1 MPVREQ
7 HTSFLLPT
15 HQRFLEALVLAGCVA
30 LVPACSRQQSA
41 SGDTPQVA
49 AAKGAV
55 AHRLDAIDPP
65 EFREVVEFH
74 DGIVCGEFSSKK
86 KFSGEDVGFRKFIYN
101 APEPGALVLDGGN
114 LSAQEVGFWCSEQ
127 PDKRVKMLAASL
139 AELAQACKAAGGK
152 STDVSC
158 HLAETQKHTLEE
170 LQARSGASAPRVRQ
184 ASAAAPAP
192 AAPAAPALPAAPLAP
207 PSAAVAAATPSP
219 APAPARSSS
228 SDPEAAILQE
238 VEVTLRNWRER
249 WQAGDV
255 DGYLRMYD
263 PSFSGD
269 AGSHAKWEQQRRRKM
284 QDARP
289 SIRIEKLQAGRIT
302 PQEVE
307 LHFVQTYSAKQH
319 RDRGNKTLVFRR
331 APQGWLIADERW
343 SPAR

>member
-7 HTSFLLPT
+7 PTPSLLPA
-15 HQRFLEALVLAGCVA
+15 HHRVIHALVLAGCVA
-30 LVPACSRQQSA
+30 LVPACSRQQGA

-55 AHRLDAIDPP
+55 RHRLDAIDPP
-65 EFREVVEFH
+65 EFRELVEFH
-74 DGIVCGEFSSKK
+74 DGVVCGEFSSKK

-114 LSAQEVGFWCSEQ
+114 LSPQEIGFWCSEQ
-127 PDKRVKMLAASL
+127 PDKRVKMLAASV
-139 AELAQACKAAGGK
+139 AELTQACKAAGGK
-152 STDVSC
+152 SSDVSC

-170 LQARSGASAPRVRQ
+170 LQAKSGSSAPPVRQ
-184 ASAAAPAP
+184 ASAAPPAP
-192 AAPAAPALPAAPLAP
+192 VAPALPAAP
-207 PSAAVAAATPSP
+207 PSAAVAAASPSP
-219 APAPARSSS
+219 SPSAATS

-249 WQAGDV
+249 WQEGDV

-269 AGSHAKWEQQRRRKM
+269 AGTHAKWEQQRRRKM

-307 LHFVQTYSAKQH
+307 LRFVQTYSAKQH

-343 SPAR
+343 TRAR